1 MYIYMYMYVQ
11 LHVHMYI
18 HVYIHVHLH
27 VHIHV
32 HVHVHVSLNE
42 FLFIMQATLSK
53 KFKVSGIPTLV
64 FVNGA
69 NGQLITSDGRS
80 IVVDDTEGNDFPWTP
95 KPVVELLSGK
105 VKTKT
110 GETTW
115 AEVKEKVDVIG
126 IYFSAHWVNH
136 KIVITCTCIHAHV
149 HVCTVPPKYK
159 VHVYMYIHVHVHVH
173 V

>member
-1 MYIYMYMYVQ
+1 M
-11 LHVHMYI
+11 
-18 HVYIHVHLH
+18 
-27 VHIHV
+27 
-32 HVHVHVSLNE
+32 S

-64 FVNGA
+64 FVNGE

-80 IVVDDTEGNDFPWTP
+80 IVVEDIEGNGFPWIP
-95 KPVVELLSGK
+95 KPVVEQLSGK

-115 AEVKEKVDVIG
+115 AEMKENVDVIG

-136 KIVITCTCIHAHV
+136 KIVITCIPVHV
-149 HVCTVPPKYK
+149 HVCTVPPRYK
-159 VHVYMYIHVHVHVH
+159 VHVHVCGVRVPPEAAHFF
-173 V
+173 